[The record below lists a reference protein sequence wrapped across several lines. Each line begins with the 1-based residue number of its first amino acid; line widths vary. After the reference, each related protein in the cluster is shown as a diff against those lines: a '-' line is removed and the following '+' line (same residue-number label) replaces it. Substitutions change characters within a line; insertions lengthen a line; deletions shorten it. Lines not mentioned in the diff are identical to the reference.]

1 MWKKWEMYIKLG
13 RQARVWKVLM
23 SVEYVDQKIFNVV
36 HAFPEKEGQITKEFI
51 LLLIRTYPP
60 LARALLCIGQF

>member
-1 MWKKWEMYIKLG
+1 
-13 RQARVWKVLM
+13 M
-23 SVEYVDQKIFNVV
+23 SVEYVDQKIFNVD
-36 HAFPEKEGQITKEFI
+36 HAFPEKKGQITKEFI

>member
-1 MWKKWEMYIKLG
+1 MWRKREMYIKLG
-13 RQARVWKVLM
+13 RQARVWKVLV
-23 SVEYVDQKIFNVV
+23 SVEYVNQKIFNVD
-36 HAFPEKEGQITKEFI
+36 HAFPEKERHITKEFI